1 MEGINTTKRNTSN
14 IDQPVTYERIIDN
27 FIDFC
32 LLYLVLKFS
41 CENSKPCHKLQIMTD
56 EVKPVNHIV
65 SSGLPKE

>member
-32 LLYLVLKFS
+32 LLYLVLKRFMITR
-41 CENSKPCHKLQIMTD
+41 NLV
-56 EVKPVNHIV
+56 VKIQNLVINYK
-65 SSGLPKE
+65 S